1 MNIDFSG
8 KKVLITGGTRGIG
21 KEIARQYKNLHATV
35 VITGVS
41 EQIPQDLQEGV
52 LYEPLQIDSKT
63 NWVQRVDEIIE
74 KYAGFD
80 ICINNAGINKVSKI
94 YELEKDDLDAILL
107 TNLTAPIYIASR
119 VSKNMVKN
127 RYGFIINIAS
137 IFGVVS
143 KEGRNPYT
151 ASKSGLIGVTKTMAI
166 DLGEHNVLV
175 NAVSPGFVDTELTR
189 RVLGEVGMDEMK
201 KRIPMKKLASVSD
214 IVPTILF
221 LTSEYNTYITGQNI
235 IIDGGFTLE

>member
-74 KYAGFD
+74 KYTGFD
-80 ICINNAGINKVSKI
+80 ICINNAGINKVAQI
-94 YELEKDDLDAILL
+94 NELEKEDIDGILL
-107 TNLTAPIYIASR
+107 TNLNAPIYIASV
-119 VSKNMVKN
+119 VSKKMIEN

-143 KEGRNPYT
+143 KEGRNSYT

-166 DLGEHNVLV
+166 DLGIYNVLV

-189 RVLGEVGMDEMK
+189 RILGEVGMDEMK